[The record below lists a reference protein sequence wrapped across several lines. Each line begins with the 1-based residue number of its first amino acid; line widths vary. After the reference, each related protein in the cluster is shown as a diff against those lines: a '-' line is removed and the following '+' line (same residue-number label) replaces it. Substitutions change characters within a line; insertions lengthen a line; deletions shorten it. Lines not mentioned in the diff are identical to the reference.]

1 LETLIHVLA
10 AAFYLLGAVYYA
22 MQIYRLTQR
31 SKDRD
36 RE

>member
-1 LETLIHVLA
+1 LETIVHVLA

-22 MQIYRLTQR
+22 VQIYRLTQR
-31 SKDRD
+31 SKDRE